1 MHTGNQPPFAGGLA
15 QQDLPGTPG
24 LFRIDV
30 EGDRGFWPRRLNG
43 REMDDIPPDQQ
54 RGIARF
60 ETIPGMPRRMAGQ
73 RARADPGDH
82 LLIINPSDLRCAVRQ
97 YTANK
102 QHVAP
107 AAIAGVV
114 ERGCCQPVSA
124 FPRRQEHRGVGIRW
138 RTSGGQQAAD
148 MVRMGVGEKDGVD
161 LLGTN
166 AEPRQ
171 IGDKFAAN
179 AIGSAGAGIHQ
190 HRIPATADQ
199 IGANRNGL
207 W

>member
-1 MHTGNQPPFAGGLA
+1 
-15 QQDLPGTPG
+15 
-24 LFRIDV
+24 
-30 EGDRGFWPRRLNG
+30 
-43 REMDDIPPDQQ
+43 
-54 RGIARF
+54 
-60 ETIPGMPRRMAGQ
+60 
-73 RARADPGDH
+73 
-82 LLIINPSDLRCAVRQ
+82 
-97 YTANK
+97 
-102 QHVAP
+102 
-107 AAIAGVV
+107 
-114 ERGCCQPVSA
+114 
-124 FPRRQEHRGVGIRW
+124 
-138 RTSGGQQAAD
+138 

-207 W
+207 WRG